1 MFGFFYRAIRAVKI
15 LARDRK
21 IPRPLR
27 WLAVFGLL
35 PIPGPFDEA
44 LLLLVA
50 GLLFVFYPDRMREA
64 WRLAGAAKG
73 SETTARRGSAT
84 DSA

>member
-1 MFGFFYRAIRAVKI
+1 MLGFFSRAIRAITI

-35 PIPGPFDEA
+35 PVPGPFDEA
-44 LLLLVA
+44 VLVLV
-50 GLLFVFYPDRMREA
+50 GGILFTFYPDRMGEA
-64 WRLAGAAKG
+64 WRAAGG
-73 SETTARRGSAT
+73 
-84 DSA
+84 